1 MTAFPYLVSGPIA
14 CCFLQWERALET
26 LTQRQTSPVLGGL
39 AWKAVLLLEVWG
51 WEKSRYFP
59 GGPPPYLHIR
69 AHGNVVTLCEMVLL

>member
-51 WEKSRYFP
+51 WETEQIFSWWTSPLSPHSSPWKRGYS
-59 GGPPPYLHIR
+59 
-69 AHGNVVTLCEMVLL
+69 V